1 MNLTSGGLE
10 RRGGEGEITIMSR
23 GVEGALLDGDAMMDC
38 CGVEAALEG
47 SSSNPDAVSHRKSTS
62 SSVQMLSAR
71 AGARKLTTPLPEG
84 LSSSIGWVETHGSTC
99 GSLADNRLSIIRW
112 FLCISSR
119 QSFNRLITSPSVRSE
134 HNSTGIVH
142 VDINK

>member
-23 GVEGALLDGDAMMDC
+23 GVEGALLDGDATMDC

-71 AGARKLTTPLPEG
+71 AGARKLTSPLPEG
-84 LSSSIGWVETHGSTC
+84 LSSMGWMETHGSTC
-99 GSLADNRLSIIRW
+99 GSLADNRSSIIRW

-119 QSFNRLITSPSVRSE
+119 QSFSRLITSSSVRSE
-134 HNSTGIVH
+134 HNSTGIAH

>member
-1 MNLTSGGLE
+1 VNLTSGGLE

-71 AGARKLTTPLPEG
+71 AGARKLTSPLPEG
-84 LSSSIGWVETHGSTC
+84 LSSIGWVASTC
-99 GSLADNRLSIIRW
+99 DSLADNRSSIICW
-112 FLCISSR
+112 FLCIFSR
-119 QSFNRLITSPSVRSE
+119 QSFSRLITSPSVRSE
-134 HNSTGIVH
+134 HNSTGIAH